1 MSSPAT
7 GSRPQRSYR
16 AASIVA
22 TAIVLASFF
31 TWRTSSALF
40 TATTDNGPQ
49 SFTTGTVTLTDND
62 ASGVMWSV
70 TNLKPG
76 DNDTK
81 CIKVSYTGSLAASIK
96 VYGSGLS
103 ATAGL
108 EQWIKFTIDE
118 GSSSSV
124 VYPSCTN
131 FAGPTNIFNA
141 AISSFGTNFGTGSG
155 SWAPSAAAAKDYRI
169 KYTVDPAIPN
179 NFQNAN
185 LQITITWE
193 AQNT

>member
-1 MSSPAT
+1 MSLSA
-7 GSRPQRSYR
+7 GHRPQRSYR

-62 ASGVMWSV
+62 ANGVMWSV

-81 CIKVSYTGSLAASIK
+81 CIRVSYTGSLAASIK
-96 VYGSGLS
+96 VYGAGLT

-108 EQWIKFTIDE
+108 EQWIRFTIDE
-118 GSSSSV
+118 GTSSSV
-124 VYPSCTN
+124 VYPACTN
-131 FAGPTNIFNA
+131 FAGPTNIFDA
-141 AISSFGTNFGTGSG
+141 AVSSFGTSWGTGTG
-155 SWAPSAAAAKDYRI
+155 NWAPSAAAAKDYRI
-169 KYTVDPAIPN
+169 KYTVDSAIPN

-185 LQITITWE
+185 LQISITWE